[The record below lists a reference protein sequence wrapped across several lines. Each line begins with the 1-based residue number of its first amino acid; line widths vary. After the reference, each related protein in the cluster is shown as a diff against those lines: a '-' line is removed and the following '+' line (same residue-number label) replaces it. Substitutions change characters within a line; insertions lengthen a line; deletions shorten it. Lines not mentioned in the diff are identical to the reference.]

1 MKKGAVIQVIII
13 ASVAVL
19 FAFLTFAP
27 KNFSAETLEK
37 KEEIISTN
45 ELNSQIKEL
54 KEKLSPENKA
64 RVESFEKVL
73 NESSDKSKKIACLDS
88 LVAFWDR
95 NMYPQVGAVFF
106 EQKADL
112 ANDLSTWTQA
122 GERFLGISAL
132 PGFEDRVWA
141 LTKAEKAFEKAL
153 NLNPGDNN
161 LKINKAIVLVE
172 RGEKPMEG
180 VAILK
185 EIVES
190 DPKNT
195 RAILSLGH
203 FNVKSGELERAISRY
218 KQALEAD
225 PNLTEINFYI
235 ADTYGKIGNF
245 AEAKK
250 YIELYK
256 KTLNDTMLIN
266 QVNTYMKENYN
277 IQ

>member
-1 MKKGAVIQVIII
+1 
-13 ASVAVL
+13 
-19 FAFLTFAP
+19 
-27 KNFSAETLEK
+27 
-37 KEEIISTN
+37 
-45 ELNSQIKEL
+45 
-54 KEKLSPENKA
+54 
-64 RVESFEKVL
+64 
-73 NESSDKSKKIACLDS
+73 
-88 LVAFWDR
+88 
-95 NMYPQVGAVFF
+95 
-106 EQKADL
+106 
-112 ANDLSTWTQA
+112 
-122 GERFLGISAL
+122 
-132 PGFEDRVWA
+132 
-141 LTKAEKAFEKAL
+141 
-153 NLNPGDNN
+153 
-161 LKINKAIVLVE
+161 
-172 RGEKPMEG
+172 MEG